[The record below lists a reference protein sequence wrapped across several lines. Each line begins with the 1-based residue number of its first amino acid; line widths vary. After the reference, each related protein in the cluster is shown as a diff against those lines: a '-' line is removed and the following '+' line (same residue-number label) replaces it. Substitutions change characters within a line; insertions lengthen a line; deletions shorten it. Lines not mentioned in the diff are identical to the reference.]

1 MPRLSDPPFSFPSR
15 YATALQ
21 LVHKNVRTFPTTSVG
36 RLFDTAAALL
46 GFTRDITFEGQA
58 AMWVEH
64 IARAAGKVE
73 GYPFPFLNGE
83 LDFRPLLQAV
93 AMDRIKGRNVA
104 EIARA
109 FQRGIAHAMAEAAKE
124 LARNHHVDV
133 AVLSGGVFQNE
144 LLLEDLKAELG
155 NTGLWLWTNQAV
167 PANDG
172 GISLGQA
179 ALASFDDKKSE

>member
-1 MPRLSDPPFSFPSR
+1 
-15 YATALQ
+15 
-21 LVHKNVRTFPTTSVG
+21 VRTFPTTSVG

-64 IARAAGKVE
+64 MAHAAGEV
-73 GYPFPFLNGE
+73 GCYSFPFLNGE

-93 AMDRIKGRNVA
+93 AMDRIKGRNTA

-109 FQRGIAHAMAEAAKE
+109 FQRGIAGGVADASKK
-124 LARNHHVDV
+124 LARTHNVEV

-155 NTGLWLWTNQAV
+155 NAGLQLWTNQAV

-179 ALASFDDKKSE
+179 ALAFFDEKKSQ